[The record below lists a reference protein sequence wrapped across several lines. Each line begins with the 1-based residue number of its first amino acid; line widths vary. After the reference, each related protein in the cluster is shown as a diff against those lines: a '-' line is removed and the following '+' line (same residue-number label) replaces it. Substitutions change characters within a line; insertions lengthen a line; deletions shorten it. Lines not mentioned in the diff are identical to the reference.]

1 MKDINI
7 PTGGLYARAVTVS
20 HSAITGISKKD
31 GSRWVRIQHELATQP
46 GLVVLEQYCDPAKYP
61 DIKIKGDTLA
71 QSAARLRGTRADVY
85 HLRPALRGQRRPPR
99 SALRLLALGPKPRR
113 GPR

>member
-61 DIKIKGDTLA
+61 DIKIEGDKVVAYPHFKDMEPAILKITRYRMDRDRFII
-71 QSAARLRGTRADVY
+71 QSAERIV
-85 HLRPALRGQRRPPR
+85 
-99 SALRLLALGPKPRR
+99 
-113 GPR
+113 